1 MALNDINL
9 LKVSKDLPEQDLN
22 LFEVNTGWFQI
33 CDSFQEKWKP
43 LKLVETS

>member
-1 MALNDINL
+1 MARNGINL

-33 CDSFQEKWKP
+33 CD
-43 LKLVETS
+43 